1 MLKSKLIIWG
11 ALALISALETG
22 CGTLQSMGR
31 EMLDVEVAEDGT
43 TTATFDPNA
52 AGPAVEAALP
62 DRWSGIGIGGLVTA
76 LLGGGASVLGE
87 KRKAERERELR
98 RQGEALLRQQ
108 VEDLKTELAQIKPSS
123 LGIKA

>member
-1 MLKSKLIIWG
+1 MQSKLTIW
-11 ALALISALETG
+11 AILALVSALETG

-31 EMLDVEVAEDGT
+31 ELLDVEVSEDGT

-52 AGPAVEAALP
+52 AGPAIEEALP

-76 LLGGGASVLGE
+76 LLGGGASVLSE
-87 KRKAERERELR
+87 KRKAEREREAR
-98 RQGEALLRQQ
+98 RQGESLLRQQ
-108 VEDLKTELAQIKPSS
+108 VEDLKTKLAEFQPSS